1 MNTAVLTRQYDK
13 LTAQE
18 RLALLL
24 AAEAR
29 GDRHEFNRLM
39 ETAPRKNYSV
49 PHHAP
54 LLDTFLD
61 LSKLH
66 FMQLLDTAACYFDAF
81 EQPGRKRGRGADPL
95 EGWDMVLLLGYLF
108 RTYLEGWRQFCA
120 ELNID
125 PEFMWNSWPGYE
137 TIKAA
142 ERTSGPHPETGFPG
156 AAYVEEGAVRYY
168 ARRALGDREA
178 DVDAELLQKFRVV
191 TPESMAAD
199 LRTTWEHG
207 LKKWGAAV

>member
-1 MNTAVLTRQYDK
+1 MNTNDLARQYDK
-13 LTAQE
+13 LSARE

-61 LSKLH
+61 VSKLH
-66 FMQLLDTAACYFDAF
+66 FMQLLDTAAGYFDAF
-81 EQPGRKRGRGADPL
+81 EPIGRKRGKDADPL
-95 EGWDMVLLLGYLF
+95 EGWDIVLLLGYLF
-108 RTYLEGWRQFCA
+108 RTYLEGWRRFCT

-125 PEFMWNSWPGYE
+125 PEFMWNSWPGYQ
-137 TIKAA
+137 TVKAA
-142 ERTSGPHPETGFPG
+142 ERVSGPNPVTGFPG
-156 AAYVEEGAVRYY
+156 PAYVEEGAKRYF
-168 ARRALGDREA
+168 ARRAQADPEA
-178 DVDAELLQKFRVV
+178 DIDAETLKKFRVV
-191 TPESMAAD
+191 TPESLAAD
-199 LRTTWEHG
+199 LWTTWEYS
-207 LKKWGAAV
+207 LKKWGVAL